1 MVKIRF
7 TQTGRAHRRT
17 FRLVASDSRSPRD
30 GKSLEIL
37 GTYDPHAEKFDDKFK
52 IKDERVNHWLSVG
65 AQPTP
70 KVWALLRKKG
80 INKATALDARKALAA
95 ANA

>member
-7 TQTGRAHRRT
+7 TQTGRAHRRLY
-17 FRLVASDSRSPRD
+17 RLVAADQKSPRD
-30 GKSLEIL
+30 GRMIEVL
-37 GTYDPHAEKFDDKFK
+37 GTYDPAAKEFDDKFK
-52 IKDERVNHWLSVG
+52 INEERVNHWLSVG
-65 AQPTP
+65 GQPTP

-80 INKATALDARKALAA
+80 INKATAKTVRQERSK